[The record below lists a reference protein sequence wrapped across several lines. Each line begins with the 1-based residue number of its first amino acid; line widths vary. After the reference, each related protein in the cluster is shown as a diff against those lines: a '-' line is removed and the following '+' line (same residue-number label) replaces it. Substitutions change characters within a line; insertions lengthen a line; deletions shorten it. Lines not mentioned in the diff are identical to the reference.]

1 MTATQLQLLPV
12 ALLAAGTLWVL
23 TVWRPAV
30 GCALLVLGI
39 PLTGGLSR
47 GSVVPVLRVNEAL
60 LLIVVSALVVRA
72 IPRRHRLT
80 FTGLDLIVLAFC
92 MGGILIP
99 WAVISLQHA
108 DASLEDWRSVVAP
121 VQYLLVYLV
130 FSRVDFSERDQRL
143 LLNLTMLASVV
154 VALVALAQVANLPG
168 VQQAIQNYYPPLA
181 VGPTTVTTVTFSRP
195 TSLLGHYS
203 AVGAFGVIN
212 LALALALAASRSKGF
227 NGIWLGSV
235 MALNAA
241 AVVATQTLA
250 PILVLPLAA
259 ILVFVHLRRVPW
271 QVGLAPVALVASLVP
286 LWPAVQARIK
296 EQMASGSPGPGVSGG
311 RLPSSLQVRVGY
323 WQDFFL
329 PAWLNH
335 GPWLGTGTLIPSE
348 VPRPLIA
355 FVDNGYLW
363 MAFRAG
369 LVGLVLMVL
378 VLVAVAVVAWSLR
391 SSPVPLH
398 RAMGAVAFASVLSF
412 ALMEMTSEYLTF
424 TSVTQEFWVLI
435 GLAAAASAKHRPSPA
450 PYLALSSR
458 GEGLGRRRLPA

>member
-1 MTATQLQLLPV
+1 MTASQLPILIV
-12 ALLAAGTLWVL
+12 ALPAAGVLWLL

-60 LLIVVSALVVRA
+60 LLIVVSALVVRE
-72 IPRRHRLT
+72 IPRRHRLA
-80 FTGLDLIVLAFC
+80 FTGLDLIVVAFC
-92 MGGILIP
+92 VGGVLIP

-108 DASLEDWRSVVAP
+108 DASLDDWRSVVAP

-130 FSRVDFSERDQRL
+130 FSRVDFSERDKRL

-168 VQQAIQNYYPPLA
+168 VQQVITAYYPPLA
-181 VGPTTVTTVTFSRP
+181 VGPPGVTLSRP

-212 LALALALAASRSKGF
+212 LALALALAAARSKGF
-227 NGIWLGSV
+227 NGIWLGIV

-259 ILVFVHLRRVPW
+259 ILIFVHLRRVPW
-271 QVGLAPVALVASLVP
+271 QVGLAPIALVASLVA
-286 LWPAVQARIK
+286 LWPSVQARIK

-311 RLPSSLQVRVGY
+311 VLPSSLQVRVGY
-323 WQDFFL
+323 WQDYFL
-329 PAWLNH
+329 PALLNH

-348 VPRPLIA
+348 VPQPLIA

-369 LVGLVLMVL
+369 LVGLLLMVL
-378 VLVAVAVVAWSLR
+378 VLVAVAAVAWSLR

-398 RAMGAVAFASVLSF
+398 RAMGAVAFASVISF

-450 PYLALSSR
+450 TYLALSSQ